1 MDTIFQQF
9 DALHLWYL
17 GNPSSPSC
25 VGSLQLEDDGDG
37 VSLHYSPAWLSSG
50 FPLSEDLPL
59 VNKRHHPPDILLS
72 NSQRAA
78 GAVDDAR
85 PDRWGEKVIRFVDKP
100 ERLSLMEY
108 LYFAGDERFGA
119 LGVST
124 SEFEYLPRHTSPLP
138 VLADAQ
144 HLSEV
149 AQRVEAA
156 EPLGVLEAKMVAGV
170 NAGRNFPTLAGRI
183 FPHPWEFWAFSPSL
197 KTGTPF

>member
-25 VGSLQLEDDGDG
+25 VGSLHLEDDGDG

-100 ERLSLMEY
+100 ERLPLMEY

-124 SEFEYLPRHTSPLP
+124 SDVNTCQD
-138 VLADAQ
+138 LAARCLCWRM
-144 HLSEV
+144 LS
-149 AQRVEAA
+149 
-156 EPLGVLEAKMVAGV
+156 
-170 NAGRNFPTLAGRI
+170 I
-183 FPHPWEFWAFSPSL
+183 
-197 KTGTPF
+197 